1 MRRRNKI
8 EGEGEEIALEQVGVE
23 QVWFEQVWFEQIGL
37 HKIGRWFVPPASA
50 EVLLNNQE
58 LT

>member
-8 EGEGEEIALEQVGVE
+8 EGEGEEIALEQVGV
-23 QVWFEQVWFEQIGL
+23 EQVWFEQIGL